1 MNSTTI
7 KASYGRYS
15 VPVNILIRL
24 VWISVA
30 LLSIIYSLKATQF
43 HLSILSQPI
52 SNWIYG
58 YINFGSF
65 VLGLIA
71 ASIIF
76 WRKPKDWLAIAV
88 SLMLI
93 MWNSTGDGTELFS
106 PPGVEIG
113 FSQQQTNYFL
123 TLAYE
128 LLLSLLLL
136 VVLLTFPD
144 GKWVP
149 GWTRWLFIL
158 SLVGAFVMPLY
169 VFGMIKLSGQVDIS
183 DRTWEILTDKIPQIT
198 RLGVLILGALMQ
210 LYRLWTT
217 RNAFQRQQLKWI
229 AVSLFGMTLFY
240 TLFNIARIWNLWEL
254 ESVQLLTIF
263 MCLCFFSYGFIFTLA
278 ISVLRYRIWDMDL
291 VINKAFV
298 YGPLTAILG
307 ALGIIG
313 SLLLEQLAKPLLDIS
328 PSLGAIVLLPIVMLF
343 MPLRDIL
350 QNVVDKHFKPEE
362 IDFSGAIVEFSPDA
376 QLMLSSKDI
385 LKILVHQLKE
395 QLSVSEAA
403 IFLKHENGN
412 LILSE
417 PPQDEAVDGA
427 QVIPPRGLPML
438 EKGEIVV
445 PSDTSQYSLFIPLAL
460 KRASKPEFLGVI
472 ALGRRE
478 GGVGYSSSV
487 IKSLQKFGVD
497 AGRVLY
503 VAKLRESTGKNI
515 IERLASIE
523 KGLANL
529 KTDGDPGEYA
539 ADMADT

>member
-7 KASYGRYS
+7 KASVGRYS
-15 VPVNILIRL
+15 APVNILIRL
-24 VWISVA
+24 GWISVA
-30 LLSIIYSLKATQF
+30 LLSVIYSLKETQYL
-43 HLSILSQPI
+43 LSDLSQPI
-52 SNWIYG
+52 SKWIYG
-58 YINFGSF
+58 YINLGSF

-93 MWNSTGDGTELFS
+93 MWTSTGDGYYFFS
-106 PPGVEIG
+106 PPGVE
-113 FSQQQTNYFL
+113 FSVLHQQQTYFL

-128 LLLSLLLL
+128 LLLSNLTLL
-136 VVLLTFPD
+136 VLLTFPN

-149 GWTRWLFIL
+149 SWTRWLFAL
-158 SLVGAFVMPLY
+158 SLIGSFLMPLY
-169 VFGMIKLSGQVDIS
+169 IFGMIRLSGGVDIS
-183 DRTWEILTDKIPQIT
+183 DDLWNTLTNKIPELI
-198 RLGVLILGALMQ
+198 RISVLFLGALMQ
-210 LYRLWTT
+210 LYRIWTT
-217 RNAFQRQQLKWI
+217 RDPFQRQQLKWI
-229 AVSLFGMTLFY
+229 SVSLFGMTLFY
-240 TLFNIARIWNLWEL
+240 ALVNIVLLWNLWEI
-254 ESVQLLTIF
+254 ESVQLLTFF
-263 MCLCFFSYGFIFTLA
+263 MLLCVFSYGFIFTLA
-278 ISVLRYRIWDMDL
+278 ISVLRYRIWDIDL

-307 ALGIIG
+307 ALGFVGSIFLEEIAKDIDGIG
-313 SLLLEQLAKPLLDIS
+313 T
-328 PSLGAIVLLPIVMLF
+328 IVLLPIAILF
-343 MPLRDIL
+343 SPLRDFL
-350 QNVVDKHFKPEE
+350 QNSVDKHFKPEE

-385 LKILVHQLKE
+385 LKILVHQVKE

-417 PPQDEAVDGA
+417 PVQDEAVDGS
-427 QVIPPRGLPML
+427 QVIPAWGITLL
-438 EKGEIVV
+438 EKGDVVV
-445 PSDTSQYSLFIPLAL
+445 PSNASQYSLYLPLVL

-478 GGVGYSSSV
+478 GGIGYSSSV

-497 AGRVLY
+497 AGKVLY

-529 KTDGDPGEYA
+529 KTDLA
-539 ADMADT
+539 

>member
-7 KASYGRYS
+7 KASVGRYS
-15 VPVNILIRL
+15 APINILIRL
-24 VWISVA
+24 GWISVA
-30 LLSIIYSLKATQF
+30 LLSVIYSLKETQY
-43 HLSILSQPI
+43 LLLDLSQPI
-52 SNWIYG
+52 SKWIYG

-76 WRKPKDWLAIAV
+76 WRKPKDWLAVTV

-93 MWNSTGDGTELFS
+93 MWTSTGDGSAFFS
-106 PPGVEIG
+106 PPGVEYTLLH
-113 FSQQQTNYFL
+113 QQQTYFL

-128 LLLSLLLL
+128 LLLSMLTLA
-136 VVLLTFPD
+136 VLLTFPD

-149 GWTRWLFIL
+149 GWTRWLFIF
-158 SLVGAFVMPLY
+158 SLIGSFVMPLY
-169 VFGMIKLSGQVDIS
+169 VFGMIQFSSGIS
-183 DRTWEILTDKIPQIT
+183 PEDWDTLTNKIPELI
-198 RLGVLILGALMQ
+198 RISILILGALMQ
-210 LYRLWTT
+210 LYRLWITHDP
-217 RNAFQRQQLKWI
+217 FQRQQLKWI
-229 AVSLFGMTLFY
+229 SASLFGMTLFY
-240 TLFNIARIWNLWEL
+240 ALVNITLLWNLWEI
-254 ESVQLLTIF
+254 ESVQLLTFF
-263 MCLCFFSYGFIFTLA
+263 MLLCVFSYGFIFTLA
-278 ISVLRYRIWDMDL
+278 ISVLRYRIWDIDL

-307 ALGIIG
+307 ALGFVGSIFLEEITKDIDGIG
-313 SLLLEQLAKPLLDIS
+313 T
-328 PSLGAIVLLPIVMLF
+328 IVLLPIAILF
-343 MPLRDIL
+343 SPLRDFL
-350 QNVVDKHFKPEE
+350 QNSVDRHFKPEE

-385 LKILVHQLKE
+385 LKILVHQVKE

-417 PPQDEAVDGA
+417 PPQDEAVDGS
-427 QVIPPRGLPML
+427 QVIPAWGITLL
-438 EKGEIVV
+438 EKGEVVV
-445 PSDTSQYSLFIPLAL
+445 PSNASQYSLYLPLAL

-478 GGVGYSSSV
+478 GGIGYSSSV

-497 AGRVLY
+497 AGKVLY

-529 KTDGDPGEYA
+529 KTDLA
-539 ADMADT
+539 